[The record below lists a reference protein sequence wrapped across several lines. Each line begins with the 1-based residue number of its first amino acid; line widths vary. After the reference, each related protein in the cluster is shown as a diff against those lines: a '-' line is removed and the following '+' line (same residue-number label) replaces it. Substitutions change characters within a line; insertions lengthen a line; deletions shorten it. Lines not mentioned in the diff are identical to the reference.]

1 MGVSGP
7 QVSLPD
13 PKSPAL
19 GRLMS
24 WDAWPGAGQQRWAE
38 GGPTHLLAPQ
48 VQSAQGQQGRGLPAG
63 RAEES
68 SGTKWAPWRM
78 AERAALHFH
87 AGLMGAAPIRPRAP
101 LRRAMALPGPSHRA
115 VRCPA
120 SPVPPL
126 APTPVQDRPG
136 HQTIES

>member
-13 PKSPAL
+13 LKSPAL
-19 GRLMS
+19 GHLMS
-24 WDAWPGAGQQRWAE
+24 WDAGPRAGQQWAE

-78 AERAALHFH
+78 AERRAALHFR
-87 AGLMGAAPIRPRAP
+87 AGLMSAAPIRPRAP
-101 LRRAMALPGPSHRA
+101 LRRATALPGPSHRT

-120 SPVPPL
+120 LPIPPL
-126 APTPVQDRPG
+126 APTPVQEIGRA
-136 HQTIES
+136 HV